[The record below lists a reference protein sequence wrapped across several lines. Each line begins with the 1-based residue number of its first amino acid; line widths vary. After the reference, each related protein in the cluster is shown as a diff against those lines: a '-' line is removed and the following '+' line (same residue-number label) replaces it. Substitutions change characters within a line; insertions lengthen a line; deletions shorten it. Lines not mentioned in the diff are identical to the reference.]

1 MNKFFEIRKDDPIII
16 DTCIFMVGIEKRHKD
31 SNYSLKRMREIW
43 IDDILSYFE
52 KILLHEVVYKE
63 LDSDTKKVI
72 DEYVGKNVEIVS
84 DKDLFNL
91 DPEFMRIYDEIRNHE
106 LMYAPFSK
114 TKNQGEIHS
123 LAYACYYGIP
133 YFSSR
138 DSDACD
144 VCNEIEDLK
153 DVTIIGFESLVGIAY
168 KVGGNQEKRKVLKSL
183 YKEFCAPKIRQGV
196 IPKTLAEYLGN
207 EEEK

>member
-1 MNKFFEIRKDDPIII
+1 MNKFFEIRKDAPIII
-16 DTCIFMVGIEKRHKD
+16 DTCIFMVGIDKRHTD
-31 SNYSLKRMREIW
+31 SNYSLERMREIW

-52 KILLHEVVYKE
+52 KILLHEVVYEE

-72 DEYVGKNVEIVS
+72 DEYIGKNVEIVS

-144 VCNEIEDLK
+144 VCNEIEELNNI
-153 DVTIIGFESLVGIAY
+153 TIIGFESLVGIAY

>member
-1 MNKFFEIRKDDPIII
+1 MNKYFEIKKDSPIII
-16 DTCIFMVGIEKRHKD
+16 DTCIFMVGIDKRHTD
-31 SNYSLKRMREIW
+31 SNYSLERMREIW

-72 DEYVGKNVEIVS
+72 DEYIGKNVEIVS

-144 VCNEIEDLK
+144 VCNEIEELNNI
-153 DVTIIGFESLVGIAY
+153 TIIGFEELLAIAY
-168 KVGGNQEKRKVLKSL
+168 KTGADKEKRKALKSL
-183 YKEFCAPKIRQGV
+183 YKEICAPKIRQGT
-196 IPKTLAEYLGN
+196 IPCTLIEFLN
-207 EEEK
+207 ETE

>member
-1 MNKFFEIRKDDPIII
+1 MNKYFEIKKDSPIII
-16 DTCIFMVGIEKRHKD
+16 DTCIFMAGIDKRHTD

-91 DPEFMRIYDEIRNHE
+91 DPEFMRIYDEICTHE

-144 VCNEIEDLK
+144 VCNEIEELNNI
-153 DVTIIGFESLVGIAY
+153 TIVGFEELLAIAY
-168 KVGGNQEKRKVLKSL
+168 KTGADKEKRKALKSL
-183 YKEFCAPKIRQGV
+183 YKEICAPKIKQGV
-196 IPKTLAEYLGN
+196 IPCTLTDFLN
-207 EEEK
+207 ETE

>member
-1 MNKFFEIRKDDPIII
+1 MNKYFEIKKDSPIII
-16 DTCIFMVGIEKRHKD
+16 DTCIFMAGIDKRHKD

-91 DPEFMRIYDEIRNHE
+91 DPEFMRIYDEICTH
-106 LMYAPFSK
+106 
-114 TKNQGEIHS
+114 
-123 LAYACYYGIP
+123 
-133 YFSSR
+133 
-138 DSDACD
+138 
-144 VCNEIEDLK
+144 
-153 DVTIIGFESLVGIAY
+153 
-168 KVGGNQEKRKVLKSL
+168 
-183 YKEFCAPKIRQGV
+183 
-196 IPKTLAEYLGN
+196 
-207 EEEK
+207 

>member
-1 MNKFFEIRKDDPIII
+1 MNKFFEIRKDAPIII

-91 DPEFMRIYDEIRNHE
+91 DPEFMRIYDEICTHE

-168 KVGGNQEKRKVLKSL
+168 KAGGNQEKRKVLKSL

-207 EEEK
+207 EEEQ

>member
-1 MNKFFEIRKDDPIII
+1 MNKYFEIKKDSPIII
-16 DTCIFMVGIEKRHKD
+16 DTCIFMVGIDKRHTD
-31 SNYSLKRMREIW
+31 SNYSLERMREIW

-52 KILLHEVVYKE
+52 KILLHEVVYNE

-72 DEYVGKNVEIVS
+72 DEYIDKNVEIVS

-144 VCNEIEDLK
+144 VCNEIEELNNI
-153 DVTIIGFESLVGIAY
+153 TIIGFEELLAIAY
-168 KVGGNQEKRKVLKSL
+168 KTGTDKEKRKALKSL
-183 YKEFCAPKIRQGV
+183 YKEICAPKIRQGS
-196 IPKTLAEYLGN
+196 IPCTLIDFLN
-207 EEEK
+207 ETE